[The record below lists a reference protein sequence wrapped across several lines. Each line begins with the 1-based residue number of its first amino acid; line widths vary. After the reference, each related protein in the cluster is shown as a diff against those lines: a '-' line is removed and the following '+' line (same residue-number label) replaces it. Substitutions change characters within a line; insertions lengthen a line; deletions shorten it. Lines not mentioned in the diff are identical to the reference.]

1 MCGIAG
7 IVSSTRPL
15 DPILENMK
23 NILMHRGPDNQKSFI
38 SKNLGLVHTRLSI
51 IDLNELANQPMED
64 ITGKYA
70 LTYNGEIYNYKELKD
85 SLVLKGVIFKTNSDT
100 EVLLYGLIE
109 EGLAFLRKIRGFYAF
124 CFFDKKEE
132 EITLARDFF
141 GKKPLFFSLTGGD
154 FIFASEIKAIK
165 SVLEEDLKIDYKS
178 LSHYLWKGYY
188 ANGDSAFEQIKSLKP
203 GEVLKASLKPEIIS
217 RSIDTT
223 QTSMK
228 VSNKYP
234 KRKISLV
241 EKVLKE
247 SISYR
252 LVSDVPVSFLL
263 SGGVDSSLISS
274 IASEIKKEK
283 IDSFYLGFQDA
294 PDEFRSLAEEV
305 SIKINSNHH
314 TNLIPPP
321 NFDETIPKMLKIFD
335 EPFADYSSIPSL
347 EIYKIISK
355 NTKVAIS
362 GDGADEIFSG
372 YKDSKLFYLSNLVP
386 SLNLKKI
393 NLINLIYPLLN
404 LNNRFLSFLTYA
416 TITFLVNDGILN
428 LSANRGGW
436 NNYFRKKYMT
446 KEGYE
451 LTGGNEIERKE
462 FDDFTHSG
470 KNPLERYLNYDKK
483 RLAYDFLVKV
493 DRSSM
498 ANSLEVRCPY
508 LDKNIIHKTFPVHP
522 SSLMNL
528 RNTKKE
534 LKSLLSTRNLSKLT
548 KVKKMGFTP
557 PLDLWILSKES
568 KNFLKEMIED
578 DASII
583 SRLFRKEKLK
593 KIINSNK
600 SIIKNKSRLWHLMIL
615 HKWHKE
621 NF

>member
-1 MCGIAG
+1 
-7 IVSSTRPL
+7 
-15 DPILENMK
+15 
-23 NILMHRGPDNQKSFI
+23 
-38 SKNLGLVHTRLSI
+38 
-51 IDLNELANQPMED
+51 
-64 ITGKYA
+64 
-70 LTYNGEIYNYKELKD
+70 
-85 SLVLKGVIFKTNSDT
+85 
-100 EVLLYGLIE
+100 
-109 EGLAFLRKIRGFYAF
+109 
-124 CFFDKKEE
+124 
-132 EITLARDFF
+132 
-141 GKKPLFFSLTGGD
+141 
-154 FIFASEIKAIK
+154 
-165 SVLEEDLKIDYKS
+165 
-178 LSHYLWKGYY
+178 
-188 ANGDSAFEQIKSLKP
+188 
-203 GEVLKASLKPEIIS
+203 
-217 RSIDTT
+217 
-223 QTSMK
+223 
-228 VSNKYP
+228 
-234 KRKISLV
+234 
-241 EKVLKE
+241 
-247 SISYR
+247 
-252 LVSDVPVSFLL
+252 
-263 SGGVDSSLISS
+263 
-274 IASEIKKEK
+274 
-283 IDSFYLGFQDA
+283 
-294 PDEFRSLAEEV
+294 
-305 SIKINSNHH
+305 
-314 TNLIPPP
+314 
-321 NFDETIPKMLKIFD
+321 
-335 EPFADYSSIPSL
+335 
-347 EIYKIISK
+347 
-355 NTKVAIS
+355 
-362 GDGADEIFSG
+362 
-372 YKDSKLFYLSNLVP
+372 
-386 SLNLKKI
+386 
-393 NLINLIYPLLN
+393 
-404 LNNRFLSFLTYA
+404 
-416 TITFLVNDGILN
+416 
-428 LSANRGGW
+428 
-436 NNYFRKKYMT
+436 MT